1 MVITAGKLDLAVDPE
16 DAAEEL
22 VAWDTINSAAPRV
35 TDQLFFLKKESSQT
49 S

>member
-1 MVITAGKLDLAVDPE
+1 MVIAAGKLDLAVDPE

-35 TDQLFFLKKESSQT
+35 TDQVFFLRRESSQT